1 MHFLTEYVIEF
12 TGHLR
17 TYYTDIF
24 CRKTLSWLVK
34 KKAEKSFKSTNFIT
48 SQSFSI
54 FNEKMYTVSGCLL
67 LHDNGCVVKY
77 HVDKPGRC
85 LPKTNARDVSR
96 TGRLYKFA
104 IKSQEKNILADINLW
119 QNHFLTTTNIYRYM
133 VKSRTGDVVFISASF
148 ISLCYWRVLLFGA
161 YPVSFRYL

>member
-12 TGHLR
+12 TSNLR

-24 CRKTLSWLVK
+24 CRKTLSWLVE
-34 KKAEKSFKSTNFIT
+34 KAEMSFKSTNFIT

-77 HVDKPGRC
+77 HVNKPGRKPERQKRTHEMFHALDDC
-85 LPKTNARDVSR
+85 TN
-96 TGRLYKFA
+96 L
-104 IKSQEKNILADINLW
+104 Q
-119 QNHFLTTTNIYRYM
+119 
-133 VKSRTGDVVFISASF
+133 
-148 ISLCYWRVLLFGA
+148 
-161 YPVSFRYL
+161 